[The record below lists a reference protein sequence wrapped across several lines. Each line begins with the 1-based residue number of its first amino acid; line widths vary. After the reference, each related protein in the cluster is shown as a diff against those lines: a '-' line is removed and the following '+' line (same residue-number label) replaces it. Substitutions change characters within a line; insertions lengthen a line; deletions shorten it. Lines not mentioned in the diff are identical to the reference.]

1 MMQEW
6 LRTLDDDAIADWAS
20 KGLLKRGAKAL
31 AAVDAGQWELAASQA
46 RAGIEGHVQT
56 LAGAGFATLQCS
68 CPAFGPCHH
77 LCALLLGLRARLAH
91 ETPADGMAQ
100 APAAPWLD
108 GDAGAVAQAFGM
120 GAQRKALRW
129 MAQGFEAVLEEA
141 PATLIGELSN
151 PDEVT
156 VRLPRAGGLAAASCS
171 CKAAAC
177 AHRAL
182 VALQARRLAGAPVPQ
197 LPAHALEAGAL
208 QRLAQARQWLT
219 GWVLQGRAGM
229 SPAFLD
235 QGEALAT
242 ELRQADL
249 PRPASVLN
257 LLVRALRDERA
268 GRAGAAERVAPLL
281 AALWMLLRG
290 LAQQPMP
297 RPLSELAGVHRRS
310 YRRVQGLCLHAV
322 AAELWHARGGQRG
335 FSVHLQDAAS
345 GRYLTWS
352 ASRAEGFD
360 PEWEPARALDSETL
374 GGLTARQLLQGPHVL
389 LDGWASDDGRLSAR
403 DATRLAPAQ
412 ATGPLPIQ
420 ATGPLPGA
428 DDPQALLQ
436 RHLQDLHADPW
447 RQQPPL
453 WARLQVAGSGLAQ
466 RDELLQR
473 WTIALQS
480 PAPGPSLSLVGDL
493 HGMQGRAGDAL
504 RRELARGRV
513 LREVFGRVAIAAG
526 QLQIAVASVR
536 WQDSAHWHHPS
547 TAWPAPLAEVGVEKT
562 P

>member
-6 LRTLDDDAIADWAS
+6 LRTLEDEAVADWAN

-77 LCALLLGLRARLAH
+77 LCALLLGLRARLAS
-91 ETPADGMAQ
+91 ENPADGMAQ
-100 APAAPWLD
+100 APASPWLD
-108 GDAGAVAQAFGM
+108 GDAGAVAQAFGVA
-120 GAQRKALRW
+120 AQRKALRW
-129 MAQGFEAVLEEA
+129 MAQGFEAVLEET
-141 PATLIGELSN
+141 PATLIGELTN

-156 VRLPRAGGLAAASCS
+156 VRLPRAGGLAAASCN

-182 VALQARRLAGAPVPQ
+182 VALQARRLAGAPMPE

-219 GWVLQGRAGM
+219 GWMLQGRAGM

-257 LLVRALRDERA
+257 LVVRALRDERA

-322 AAELWHARGGQRG
+322 AAELWHSRGGQRG

-403 DATRLAPAQ
+403 DATRLVVAEA
-412 ATGPLPIQ
+412 A
-420 ATGPLPGA
+420 GPLPGPG
-428 DDPQALLQ
+428 DPQALLR
-436 RHLQDLHADPW
+436 RHLEDLHADPW
-447 RQQPPL
+447 RQQPPIR
-453 WARLQVAGSGLAQ
+453 ARLQVTGAGLPQ
-466 RDELLQR
+466 RDERLQR
-473 WTIALQS
+473 WTIPLQS
-480 PAPGPSLSLVGDL
+480 TAPWPSMSLAGDL
-493 HGMQGRAGDAL
+493 HGLQGKAGDAL
-504 RRELARGRV
+504 RRELVRGRV
-513 LREVFGRVAIAAG
+513 LQEIFGRVEFVAG
-526 QLQIAVASVR
+526 QLQVAVASVR
-536 WQDSAHWHHPS
+536 WQGSADWHHPS
-547 TAWPAPLAEVGVEKT
+547 TDWKPSFETASVEKQA
-562 P
+562 

>member
-6 LRTLDDDAIADWAS
+6 LRTLDDDAIADWAN

-31 AAVDAGQWELAASQA
+31 AAVDAGQWELAANQA
-46 RAGIEGHVQT
+46 CAGIEGHVQT

-120 GAQRKALRW
+120 AAQRKAWRW

-182 VALQARRLAGAPVPQ
+182 VALQARRLAGAPMPE

-290 LAQQPMP
+290 LSQQPLP
-297 RPLSELAGVHRRS
+297 RPLQELAGVHRRS

-322 AAELWHARGGQRG
+322 AAELWLARGGQRG

-345 GRYLTWS
+345 GRFLTWS

-360 PEWEPARALDSETL
+360 PQWEPAQALESETL

-389 LDGWASDDGRLSAR
+389 VDGWVSDDGRLSAR
-403 DATRLAPAQ
+403 DATRLVAAQ
-412 ATGPLPIQ
+412 A
-420 ATGPLPGA
+420 AGPLPGA
-428 DDPQALLQ
+428 DDPQVLLR
-436 RHLQDLHADPW
+436 RHLQELHADPW

-453 WARLQVAGSGLAQ
+453 WARWKVSGSGLPQ
-466 RDELLQR
+466 TDLLLQR
-473 WTIALQS
+473 WTMELQPQLPTS
-480 PAPGPSLSLVGDL
+480 GPVICLAGDL
-493 HGMQGRAGDAL
+493 HGMHGRAGEAL
-504 RRELARGRV
+504 RRELACGRV
-513 LREVFGRVAIAAG
+513 LQEVFGRVEFVAG
-526 QLQIAVASVR
+526 RLQMAVASVR
-536 WQDSAHWHHPS
+536 WRDSTDWHHPS
-547 TAWPAPLAEVGVEKT
+547 TAWKPPPAQGSREKQ

>member
-6 LRTLDDDAIADWAS
+6 LRTLDDDAIADWAN

-31 AAVDAGQWELAASQA
+31 ATLDAAAWELDASHA
-46 RAGIEGHVQT
+46 RADIEGHVQT

-68 CPAFGPCHH
+68 CPAYGPCHH
-77 LCALLLGLRARLAH
+77 LCALLLGLRARLASGGA
-91 ETPADGMAQ
+91 ADEAAQ
-100 APAAPWLD
+100 APIAPWLE
-108 GDAGAVAQAFGM
+108 GDAEAVARAFGSA
-120 GAQRKALRW
+120 AQRKALRW
-129 MAQGFEAVLEEA
+129 MAQGFEAVLEET
-141 PATLIGELSN
+141 PAALVGELSN

-171 CKAAAC
+171 CKAATC

-182 VALQARRLAGAPVPQ
+182 VALQARRAAGAPMPE

-208 QRLAQARQWLT
+208 QRLAQVRLWLT

-235 QGEALAT
+235 QGEALST

-268 GRAGAAERVAPLL
+268 GCAGAAERVAPLL

-290 LAQQPMP
+290 LAQQPLP
-297 RPLSELAGVHRRS
+297 RSLQELAGVHRRS

-322 AAELWHARGGQRG
+322 AAELWLARGGQRG

-345 GRYLTWS
+345 GRFLTWS

-360 PEWEPARALDSETL
+360 PQWEPAQALESETL

-389 LDGWASDDGRLSAR
+389 VDGWVSDDGRLSAR
-403 DATRLAPAQ
+403 DATRMVAAQ
-412 ATGPLPIQ
+412 A
-420 ATGPLPGA
+420 AGPLPGA
-428 DDPQALLQ
+428 DDPQVLLR
-436 RHLQDLHADPW
+436 RHLQVLHADPW

-453 WARLQVAGSGLAQ
+453 WARWQVSGSGLPQ
-466 RDELLQR
+466 TDLLLQR
-473 WTIALQS
+473 WTMELQPQLPTS
-480 PAPGPSLSLVGDL
+480 GPVICLAGDL
-493 HGMQGRAGDAL
+493 HGMQGRAGEAL
-504 RRELARGRV
+504 RRELACGRV
-513 LREVFGRVAIAAG
+513 LQEVFGRVEFVAG
-526 QLQIAVASVR
+526 RLQMAVASVR
-536 WQDSAHWHHPS
+536 WRDSTDWHHPS
-547 TAWPAPLAEVGVEKT
+547 TAWKPPPAQGSREKQ

>member
-6 LRTLDDDAIADWAS
+6 LRTLEDEAVADWAN

-31 AAVDAGQWELAASQA
+31 AAVDAGQWELAANQA
-46 RAGIEGHVQT
+46 RANIEGHVQT

-77 LCALLLGLRARLAH
+77 LCALLLGLRARLAR
-91 ETPADGMAQ
+91 ETPAGGVAQ
-100 APAAPWLD
+100 APAAPWLE

-120 GAQRKALRW
+120 AAQRKALRW

-182 VALQARRLAGAPVPQ
+182 VALQARRLAGAPMPE

-360 PEWEPARALDSETL
+360 PEWEPAGALDSETL
-374 GGLTARQLLQGPHVL
+374 GGFTARQLLQGPHVL
-389 LDGWASDDGRLSAR
+389 LEGWASDDGRLSAR

-412 ATGPLPIQ
+412 ETGAQPV
-420 ATGPLPGA
+420 A

-436 RHLQDLHADPW
+436 RHLQELHADPW
-447 RQQPPL
+447 RLQPPL
-453 WARLQVAGSGLAQ
+453 WARLQVTGSGLAQ

-493 HGMQGRAGDAL
+493 HGMQGRAGEAL
-504 RRELARGRV
+504 HRELARGRV
-513 LREVFGRVAIAAG
+513 LREVFGRVEIAAG

-547 TAWPAPLAEVGVEKT
+547 TAWPPPLAEVGGEKS